1 MAMRQ
6 RERGGSERTGQLG
19 AFLLAVMLLLVLTLF
34 AHRVVL
40 GLAAVIAGPL
50 PAAQTALS
58 LSRKAMGEAV
68 PETAPDSTV
77 ETPAPESASESVPPA
92 NAGIESYLVALEG
105 DDARPADAGAVQ
117 EKTYPHGSGEKY
129 IPCGGGSI
137 KNNTRIPAAEV
148 AAEIANPLPFAV
160 EWNSPD
166 PQILIMHTHATE
178 DYRLSAGLWY
188 RPGDGA
194 RSTDC
199 NINMCAVGRVMA
211 DTLNAAGLNTL
222 HDETLNDYPS
232 YTGSYANSRAVV
244 QQYLE
249 KYPSIK
255 VVLDVH
261 RDAIETESG
270 TRMAPLWAGS
280 GEGEKTAQVMII
292 CGCDNGGSIQ
302 LPNWRQNLRFAAR
315 WESAMEALYPGFTR
329 PVLFSYRFYNQD
341 LTTGSLLIEIGGHGN
356 NLNEALRAGQLAANG
371 LVEALK
377 Q

>member
-1 MAMRQ
+1 MRQ
-6 RERGGSERTGQLG
+6 TERGGTERTGQLG
-19 AFLLAVMLLLVLTLF
+19 AFLLALALLLVLTVF

-50 PAAQTALS
+50 PAARTALS
-58 LSRKAMGEAV
+58 LSRKAMQETV
-68 PETAPDSTV
+68 PDETPGSIAS
-77 ETPAPESASESVPPA
+77 EPAPESAPEAAAPA
-92 NAGIESYLVALEG
+92 NTGMESYLAALEA

-137 KNNTRIPAAEV
+137 KNNTRVPAAEV
-148 AAEIANPLPFAV
+148 AAEITNPLPFAV

-194 RSTDC
+194 RSTDRS
-199 NINMCAVGRVMA
+199 INMCAVGRVMA

-255 VVLDVH
+255 IVLDVH
-261 RDAIETESG
+261 RDAIEDRAG
-270 TRMAPLWAGS
+270 HQYKVITREDPHCAQISFVMGSNNDHWLENVKLAVAVQQKLTDMSPTLMRPL
-280 GEGEKTAQVMII
+280 T
-292 CGCDNGGSIQ
+292 
-302 LPNWRQNLRFAAR
+302 LRN
-315 WESAMEALYPGFTR
+315 SN
-329 PVLFSYRFYNQD
+329 YNQH
-341 LTTGSLLIEIGGHGN
+341 LTTGSMLVEIGTAGN
-356 NLNEALRAGQLAANG
+356 SLDEALRAAGLFAAG
-371 LVEALK
+371 FAQVITGT
-377 Q
+377 